1 MQTMKLLAAAAVLS
15 TMVISPV
22 LAQDM
27 ARQDMTKQDMA
38 KPRTTH
44 HQKMSM
50 HQHHR
55 GAYDNSY
62 NRYEPAY
69 GPEERRD
76 SGFWP
81 ADVAGGIVGGAIG
94 TAGAIAGGAVDTA
107 GAIATA
113 PFGGGP
119 YANNSYYHP
128 GDFVC
133 QPGTYFRGQD
143 GYRHL
148 CQ

>member
-27 ARQDMTKQDMA
+27 AP
-38 KPRTTH
+38 PRAMH
-44 HQKMSM
+44 HQKAGL
-50 HQHHR
+50 HHHHR

-62 NRYEPAY
+62 NRYDPTY
-69 GPEERRD
+69 GARD
-76 SGFWP
+76 TRESGFWP
-81 ADVAGGIVGGAIG
+81 ADAAAGIVGGAVG
-94 TAGAIAGGAVDTA
+94 AAGAIAGGAVNTA

-113 PFGGGP
+113 PFRTGP
-119 YANNSYYHP
+119 YAYNTYYHP
-128 GDFVC
+128 GDFAC
-133 QPGTYFRGQD
+133 QPGTYFRGED
-143 GYRHL
+143 GQRHI

>member
-27 ARQDMTKQDMA
+27 VQ
-38 KPRTTH
+38 PRAIH
-44 HQKMSM
+44 HQRAGLH

-69 GPEERRD
+69 GPGETRD